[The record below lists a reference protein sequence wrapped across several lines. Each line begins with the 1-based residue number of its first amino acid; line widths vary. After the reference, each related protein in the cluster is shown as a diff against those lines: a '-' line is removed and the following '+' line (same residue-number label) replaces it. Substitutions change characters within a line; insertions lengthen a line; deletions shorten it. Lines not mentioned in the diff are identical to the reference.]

1 MIVLW
6 DDLCVCCFKQKTA
19 NEMRISDWSSDLCSS
34 DLVTDH
40 RQSSRHLSG
49 NHRSDDR
56 EDRGR
61 HPAVVEIVEWQH
73 RTEYPAPLDRRSLS
87 GHQRPDPLG
96 CRHDQGL
103 CLSALA
109 DLQASACAW
118 WMRPQ
123 GREGLDRKSV
133 V

>member
-1 MIVLW
+1 M
-6 DDLCVCCFKQKTA
+6 
-19 NEMRISDWSSDLCSS
+19 
-34 DLVTDH
+34 
-40 RQSSRHLSG
+40 
-49 NHRSDDR
+49 
-56 EDRGR
+56 
-61 HPAVVEIVEWQH
+61 VESVDWQH

-118 WMRPQ
+118 WRSEEHTSELQSLMRISYAVFCLKKKTHNEHITHSTCT
-123 GREGLDRKSV
+123 REQATEITKNNVIHTRTS
-133 V
+133 